1 MSYGFPKKN
10 LIMAIFQMNQYFD
23 ILQGHLYMIGVQL
36 KIFAT
41 YLIAFCFSRFY
52 YIHPSTKLF
61 FQGMG
66 EVLMY
71 SLRINTVWIEY

>member
-1 MSYGFPKKN
+1 
-10 LIMAIFQMNQYFD
+10 MAIFQMNQYFD
-23 ILQGHLYMIGVQL
+23 ILQGYLYLIGVQL

-41 YLIAFCFSRFY
+41 YLIAIIALVGFRFY
-52 YIHPSTKLF
+52 YIHPSTKWF

-71 SLRINTVWIEY
+71 SLQLPYSD